1 MIVALV
7 CGRAENQPFPGR
19 NTFPLLGRQLM
30 VYPLLAALNSAQ
42 VDKVYLSTDD
52 AGMARVANH
61 TGAEVIERKNDS
73 HSESATLEQVIQ
85 SGYIEIKNRLN
96 EPIEALVVM
105 LANAPTVTDKLINQG
120 IEILRSQPELDAVVS
135 ISQHN
140 EYHPNL
146 AVQFTK
152 DGLLRQYANST
163 DVLMDDAYFPDSL
176 LYVIRP
182 EKFFKASQ
190 QTSTNTIV
198 DISTQKVAALVHE
211 GYGDVDYP
219 WQIPIVEEWL
229 KRRGFSELQT
239 PYDVRVEKK
248 ITILPPARVKA
259 SGEIKRRVLITTVPF
274 GEADRYP
281 LDLLESNQIE
291 YVINPI
297 GRRLKEEELVEMIPE
312 FGILIAGT
320 EPITEKVIAAGTNL
334 GLIARVGIGLDSVNL
349 SAARKRGVQVT
360 YTPDAPS
367 PAVAELAV
375 GQMLALLRGISLSDR
390 NMRNGVWHRFM
401 GRRLS
406 EMTVGLIGVG
416 RVGKLVIQ
424 HLRGG
429 FPNVRI
435 LANDLNPDIEF
446 GKLHNIEWVEKEVL
460 YRSADII
467 SLHLP
472 LTPVTRTLI
481 TANEINKMKKD
492 VLLVNTSRGNMINE
506 HDLAHALRSQRVA
519 GAAIDV
525 FDREPYT
532 GELNTLENCLLTCHM
547 GSMSADCRSR
557 MEIEATEEAVRFL
570 KNQPLKGLVPE
581 IEYQIVSVGNVV

>member
-19 NTFPLLGRQLM
+19 NTFPLLGRPLM
-30 VYPLLAALNSAQ
+30 VYPILAALNSAQ
-42 VDKVYLSTDD
+42 VNKVYLSTDD
-52 AGMARVANH
+52 AGMARVAKH
-61 TGAEVIERKNDS
+61 TGAQVIERKNND
-73 HSESATLEQVIQ
+73 EAFTLEQVIQ
-85 SGYIEIKNRLN
+85 NGYEEIKKQFN

-105 LANAPTVTDKLINQG
+105 IANAPTVTDKLINQG
-120 IEILRSQPELDAVVS
+120 VEILRSQPELDAVISVS
-135 ISQHN
+135 KHN
-140 EYHPNL
+140 EYHPHL
-146 AVQFTK
+146 ALQLTQN
-152 DGLLRQYANST
+152 GLLQEYSGIAETSKT
-163 DVLMDDAYFPDSL
+163 DAYFPDSL
-176 LYVIRP
+176 LFVLRP
-182 EKFFKASQ
+182 ETFFKNFQ

-198 DISTQKVAALVHE
+198 DVAKQKVAALVHE

-219 WQIPIVEEWL
+219 WQIPMVEEWL
-229 KRRGFSELQT
+229 KRRGFTESQT
-239 PYDVRVEKK
+239 PYDVKVEKK
-248 ITILPPARVKA
+248 IEIVSPMRVKA
-259 SGEIKRRVLITTVPF
+259 SGEVKRRVLITTVPF
-274 GEADRYP
+274 GEANRYP

-297 GRRLKEEELVEMIPE
+297 GRRLKEEELIEMIPD

-320 EPITEKVIAAGTNL
+320 EPITEKVIASAPHL

-349 SAARKRGVQVT
+349 IAARQHGVQVT

-406 EMTVGLIGVG
+406 EMTIGLIGVG
-416 RVGKLVIQ
+416 RVGKLVIK

-429 FPNVRI
+429 FPSVRI

-446 GKLHNIEWVEKEVL
+446 GKTHNIQWVEKEEI

-472 LTPVTRTLI
+472 LTPLTRTLI
-481 TANEINKMKKD
+481 TANEINLMKQD

-506 HDLAHALRSQRVA
+506 KDLAHALRTQRIA
-519 GAAIDV
+519 GAAVDV
-525 FDREPYT
+525 FEREPYA
-532 GELNTLENCLLTCHM
+532 GELSTLENCLLTCHM

-570 KNQPLKGLVPE
+570 KGETLKTPVPE
-581 IEYQIVSVGNVV
+581 YEYLNFTS